1 MSYFGEE
8 RAKWVIVTRE
18 WLDAGIPD
26 AISSDAPTMPQ
37 HPLQVTIAGAI
48 SHMTSERKLNLP
60 NQVMTPM
67 EALRAH
73 TLTAVYIGHEEAIK
87 GSLEPGKLADVVV
100 WAQDPTA
107 LGFQQMINTAYYP
120 EQLENT
126 LCAFNGYWT
135 NPLLPFAGQSL
146 VRFG

>member
-67 EALRAH
+67 EALH
-73 TLTAVYIGHEEAIK
+73 VYTLADTYIGHAEAIK
-87 GSLEPGKLADVVV
+87 G
-100 WAQDPTA
+100 
-107 LGFQQMINTAYYP
+107 
-120 EQLENT
+120 
-126 LCAFNGYWT
+126 
-135 NPLLPFAGQSL
+135 
-146 VRFG
+146 